1 MSNQKFEKNRSQ
13 QVFPNKKRSMCVF
26 SWSYVRTFTCPF
38 GPTYCGRSV
47 VRFWSFGRTLLVVR
61 SYVRSYVRS
70 FGRTFGR
77 TLFGRTKIVPH
88 LVPHEALNEALF
100 LYDRKLEYIF

>member
-1 MSNQKFEKNRSQ
+1 MSVSFFIECPTKNL
-13 QVFPNKKRSMCVF
+13 KKTAHNRFFRIKNALCVF
-26 SWSYVRTFTCPF
+26 LVGRTSAHSHVRSVLRIAVARSYAF
-38 GPTYCGRSV
+38 GRSV
-47 VRFWSFGRTLLVVR
+47 VRFW
-61 SYVRSYVRS
+61 S

>member
-1 MSNQKFEKNRSQ
+1 
-13 QVFPNKKRSMCVF
+13 MCVF

-61 SYVRSYVRS
+61 SYVRS

-77 TLFGRTKIVPH
+77 ALFGRTKIVPH

>member
-1 MSNQKFEKNRSQ
+1 MSNQKFEKIAHNR
-13 QVFPNKKRSMCVF
+13 FFRIKNTLCVF
-26 SWSYVRTFTCPF
+26 LVGRTSAHSHVRSVLRIAVARSYAF
-38 GPTYCGRSV
+38 GRSV
-47 VRFWSFGRTLLVVR
+47 VRFWSFGRT
-61 SYVRSYVRS
+61 
-70 FGRTFGR
+70 FGRSFGR